1 MLAQEKERRGNNA
14 LAAEWFPARIL
25 CMYWSTPSFRKMSM
39 RGKENRLVGGNTVY
53 HRSGSR
59 GLLGTRQFLKTK
71 NGVDPGQAGAWH
83 HQHRMEHDGPRGL
96 CCEKTAIFGQNMIM
110 Q

>member
-1 MLAQEKERRGNNA
+1 
-14 LAAEWFPARIL
+14 
-25 CMYWSTPSFRKMSM
+25 M

-96 CCEKTAIFGQNMIM
+96 CCEKTAIFWAKYDNAMREKYGEDWQAKNLDIDHAVVHDISGL
-110 Q
+110 QWEIV